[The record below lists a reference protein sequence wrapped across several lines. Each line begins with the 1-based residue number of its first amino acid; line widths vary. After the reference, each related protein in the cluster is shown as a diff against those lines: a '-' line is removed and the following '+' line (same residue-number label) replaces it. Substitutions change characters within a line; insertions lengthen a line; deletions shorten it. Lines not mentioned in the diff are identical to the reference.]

1 MKSAW
6 VDRDAQDAVA
16 HFGKVGIAPDLALRI
31 YTTRLLGRDPS
42 LVLHG
47 GGNTSVKTRLR
58 DLNGDETDVLCV
70 KGSGWDMGT
79 DRAARPARGAA
90 RRRCEERVRERR
102 CPTRTWCGCSAPT
115 SSILLRPTLRSKRC
129 CTLSCRTNSSTIR
142 TRPPCLASSTSP
154 TVARSATK
162 SMTGAWALCATS
174 CRASALRRK
183 PPMCSARTPRS
194 RA

>member
-70 KGSGWDMGT
+70 KGSGWDMAH
-79 DRAARPARGAA
+79 DRAGRPARGAA
-90 RRRCEERVRERR
+90 RGVAKCASRDALSDEDMVRAAARQPHRSVFAQPFGRNAAARFHAAQICRPYALDRRAWHRRPARRRAICGEVYDGRMGYRALHHAGLRPCAGSRRCVRR
-102 CPTRTWCGCSAPT
+102 
-115 SSILLRPTLRSKRC
+115 
-129 CTLSCRTNSSTIR
+129 
-142 TRPPCLASSTSP
+142 
-154 TVARSATK
+154 
-162 SMTGAWALCATS
+162 
-174 CRASALRRK
+174 
-183 PPMCSARTPRS
+183 RTPRS